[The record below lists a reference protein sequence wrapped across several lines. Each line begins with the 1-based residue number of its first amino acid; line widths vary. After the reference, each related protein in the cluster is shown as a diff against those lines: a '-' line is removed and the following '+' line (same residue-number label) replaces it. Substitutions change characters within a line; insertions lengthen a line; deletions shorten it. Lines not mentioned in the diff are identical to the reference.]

1 MVRYK
6 YVSTTKLSMTNH
18 NHSNQWKKFVSLF
31 FLWLYFP
38 IFLKWN
44 NVMLFL
50 FQMHQGDS
58 GGTLYGKDYANY
70 K

>member
-31 FLWLYFP
+31 FSDF
-38 IFLKWN
+38 IFQFFFKWN

-50 FQMHQGDS
+50 FQKHQGDS
-58 GGTLYGKDYANY
+58 GGTLYGKDYAN
-70 K
+70 